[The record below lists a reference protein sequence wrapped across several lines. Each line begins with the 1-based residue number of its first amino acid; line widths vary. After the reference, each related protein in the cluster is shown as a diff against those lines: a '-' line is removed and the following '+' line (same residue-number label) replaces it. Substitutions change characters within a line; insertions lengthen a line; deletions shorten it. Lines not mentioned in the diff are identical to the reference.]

1 MNAVAQQ
8 LEQLTGEEV
17 LALAATDN
25 NFYCQH
31 FFPKTFRQQGAPF
44 HPEIWQALETPG
56 QRHIACEVFRGG
68 AKTTLLRAFT
78 SKRVA
83 FGSSR
88 TILYVSETQDHA
100 KRSVRWLKNQVLYNP
115 HWADFFQ
122 LSLGTK
128 KTDEWLEIIH
138 GIDGVTISILAIGIT
153 GQTRGLNLD
162 DYRPDLI
169 IIDDPCNEEN
179 TATPEQ
185 RQKIENLVFGALDKS
200 LAPPTEAQDAKEVL
214 LQTSLNGADL
224 INTCHKD
231 AHWKSFKFSCFDR
244 NEESTWPQ
252 RFPTEFLQKD
262 KASHRAMNR
271 LPLWYREMECKIVAG
286 ELSDFRP
293 EWLQPFPGGML
304 PEGGA
309 HFLYIDP
316 VPPPSDREIA
326 MGLKD
331 KDNEAHA
338 VVKYYKGGYY
348 IADIESNKGH
358 DPDWTLMKFWELAKM
373 WSVDLWE
380 VEPRQ
385 YQRTLKWLIEKS
397 MKAMGVYIKVNV
409 PPKMDMRPKK
419 TRIVQSLQHIA
430 AMGHLYCDVTNP
442 RMKLFVEQFTQYP
455 NVNHDDELEA
465 VANAVK
471 LAQEH
476 GPLMDID
483 YEEIDDDI
491 VRLTHEG
498 KRLGL
503 GACP

>member
-1 MNAVAQQ
+1 M
-8 LEQLTGEEV
+8 LTGAEV
-17 LALAATDN
+17 LELAARDN

-31 FFPKTFRQQGAPF
+31 FFPKTFRQPGAPF
-44 HPEIWQALETPG
+44 HPAIWEALETPG
-56 QRHIACEVFRGG
+56 QREIACEVLRGG
-68 AKTTLLRAFT
+68 AKTTLLRAFA

-100 KRSVRWLKNQVLYNP
+100 KRSVRWIKRQVLYNK
-115 HWADFFQ
+115 HWANFFQ
-122 LSLGTK
+122 LSLGSK
-128 KTDEWLEIIH
+128 KTDEWLEIKH
-138 GIDGVTISILAIGIT
+138 GIDEVDISILAVGIT
-153 GQTRGLNLD
+153 GQTRGLLPD

-185 RQKIENLVFGALDKS
+185 RQKTENLIFGSLLKS
-200 LAPPTEAQDAKEVL
+200 LAPPTEAQDAKMVI
-214 LQTSLNGADL
+214 LQTSLNSADI
-224 INTCHKD
+224 INLCHKD
-231 AHWKSFKFSCFDR
+231 PAFKSFKFSCFDE
-244 NEESTWPQ
+244 NEESTWPD
-252 RFPTEFLQKD
+252 RFPTAFLRQD
-262 KASHRAMNR
+262 KANHRHMNR
-271 LPLWYREMECKIVAG
+271 MPLWYREMECKIVAG

-293 EWLQPFPGGML
+293 QWLQPLPGGIL

-326 MGLKD
+326 MGLKG

-348 IADIESNKGH
+348 ITAVESNKGH
-358 DPDWTLMKFWELAKM
+358 DPDWTILKFWQLVKE
-373 WSVDLWE
+373 WQVDLWE

-397 MKAMGVYIKVNV
+397 MKAMGTYVKVNV

-430 AMGHLYCDVTNP
+430 AMGQLYCDVGDP
-442 RMKLFVEQFTQYP
+442 QMARFVDQFTQYP

-471 LAQEH
+471 LAQEQ

-491 VRLTHEG
+491 VRLTYDNQ
-498 KRLGL
+498 RIGL